1 VSARIAFVSPCGGG
15 NLGDAAI
22 VDSLIHGV
30 RARLPGAEILGFTG
44 NPDDTAVRHGVTA
57 FHMRAPFGGRAKSVA
72 EAAAPGEA
80 SEAAAH
86 AGTAEEDAESAAPR
100 RRSLVR
106 RVLRSVPGARASWQ
120 TAVHFAADN
129 RHYRT
134 VAGQLR
140 GCDLVIISGGGQ
152 FDELFGGPFKHPYA
166 LWRFGGMARDVGARF
181 AILSVGTGTLTSP
194 GRLFVRRALAL
205 ADYASF
211 RDMRSRELVGEGTE
225 RALVVPDLAYALPLG
240 AEPPA
245 VPPPSP
251 SARSVVGLSP
261 MAYADPRF
269 WPQADL
275 AQYRRHVASLARMTV
290 DLVRAGHQV
299 VLFTTDGPDRL
310 AVEELR
316 AEVLPALRPDERALL
331 RAPEVSGVPALL
343 DILSGV
349 HVVISA
355 RFHGVLLAHV
365 MGRPTLAV
373 AHERKVATLMDDMG
387 HKRFCW
393 PIDAFDPTRAWQR
406 FLELDEGRAT
416 LAADIRARAAEYR
429 GRVENQYDR
438 VLTAPARARA
448 S

>member
-30 RARLPGAEILGFTG
+30 RARLPGAEIVGFTG
-44 NPDDTAVRHGVTA
+44 NPTDTAVRHGVTA
-57 FHMRAPFGGRAKSVA
+57 FHMRAPFGPPPKPGATGLEPDPEPDEA
-72 EAAAPGEA
+72 EAAPEA
-80 SEAAAH
+80 
-86 AGTAEEDAESAAPR
+86 R
-100 RRSLVR
+100 RPASLVR
-106 RVLRSVPGARASWQ
+106 RVLREVPGARATWQ

-134 VAGQLR
+134 VADRLR
-140 GCDLVIISGGGQ
+140 GFDLVVISGGGQ

-166 LWRFGGMARDVGARF
+166 LWRFGGMARHAGARF

-205 ADYASF
+205 ANYASF
-211 RDMRSRELVGEGTE
+211 RDVRSRELVGEGTE
-225 RALVVPDLAYALPLG
+225 RAFVVPDLAYALPVG
-240 AEPPA
+240 ADPPA

-251 SARSVVGLSP
+251 SVRSVVGLSP

-269 WPQADL
+269 WPVKDL
-275 AQYRRHVASLARMTV
+275 AQYRQHVSSLARMTV
-290 DLVRAGHQV
+290 DLVRAGHEV

-310 AVEELR
+310 AVDELR
-316 AEVLPALRPDERALL
+316 AEVLPALRPEERDLL

-343 DILSGV
+343 EILRGV
-349 HVVISA
+349 HVVVSA

-365 MGRPTLAV
+365 MGRPTLAI

-393 PIDAFDPTRAWQR
+393 PIDGFDPAQAWRR
-406 FLELDEGRAT
+406 FAELNEGRAA
-416 LAADIRARAAEYR
+416 LAADIRTQAAEYR
-429 GRVENQYDR
+429 RRVEHQYDQ
-438 VLTAPARARA
+438 VLQALTAGARAQA